1 MIFQC
6 LDTLKKEFR
15 RSPNDWKCGFPLFS
29 LCERKGY
36 NSYHSKEN
44 MNLDLESVY
53 AGISPPQKHA
63 FSKKNKN
70 ERLEAVFQPP

>member
-1 MIFQC
+1 MIENVVSHCFPFAKEKG
-6 LDTLKKEFR
+6 TIPTILKK
-15 RSPNDWKCGFPLFS
+15 
-29 LCERKGY
+29 
-36 NSYHSKEN
+36 N